1 MLSCNF
7 PGRLL
12 TRTSK
17 AAAVVAGH
25 LSSFRRCD
33 GGGVIMLIGI
43 SIIPITLVLGLAVD
57 SGLAYNARSKLQG
70 AIDSAALAGAK
81 RLNAEE
87 AEMKSE
93 ARMFFDANY
102 PKDFLGGR
110 VTDFDADFDDDDREF
125 SVDATVEVPTAF
137 MRIAGIPTVT
147 VTASAAVKQQLTS
160 IELAM
165 VLDVTGSMEDPDP
178 SGGTKLE
185 ALQQASN
192 TLLDVLFGD
201 EDTAEGVAI
210 SVVPYS
216 GAVNVGDDRTG
227 WLTGYD
233 PDDFG
238 THSWKGC
245 VEARS
250 GSNDRD
256 DTPPSDRNFTALLW
270 PPVYSYFNPSNDPN
284 AFCPDPEV
292 LPLTASRSVVTDHI
306 GTLAPLGAT
315 LNSAGFVWGWRS
327 ISPRWRSAWNLG
339 DRPLDYDEPGGSKA
353 IVFMTDG
360 QTTFYPGRSYYG
372 AYGFTSDR
380 RLGTRSPG
388 RAVQEADRR
397 LLESCTL
404 AKAEGI
410 QVFTIMYALNN
421 ASVEQLYR
429 SCASSND
436 HFFDAPN
443 GDTLEAAFRNIAGQ
457 LSSLRL
463 SQ

>member
-1 MLSCNF
+1 MLSRIV
-7 PGRLL
+7 PGRLSA
-12 TRTSK
+12 RTGK
-17 AAAVVAGH
+17 AISVIAGY

-33 GGGVIMLIGI
+33 GGGVIMLIGL
-43 SIIPITLVLGLAVD
+43 SIIPMALVLGLAVD

-81 RLNAEE
+81 RLSADK

-102 PKDFLGGR
+102 PYDFLGGR
-110 VTDFDADFDDDDREF
+110 VTDFDADFNDDDREF
-125 SVDATVEVPTAF
+125 SVDATIEVPTAF

-165 VLDVTGSMEDPDP
+165 VLDVTGSMGEPDP
-178 SGGTKLE
+178 GGGTKLE
-185 ALQQASN
+185 ALKQASD

-201 EDTAEGVAI
+201 EDLAEGVAI

-238 THSWKGC
+238 ADGWKGC
-245 VEARS
+245 IEARS

-256 DTPPSDRNFTALLW
+256 DTPPSDQNLTALLW
-270 PPVYSYFNPSNDPN
+270 PPVNSYFNPSNDPN
-284 AFCPDPEV
+284 AYCPDPEV
-292 LPLTASRSVVTDHI
+292 LPLTESKSEVADHI
-306 GTLAPLGAT
+306 DTLAPLGAT
-315 LNSAGFVWGWRS
+315 LNTAGFVWGWRS

-339 DRPLDYDEPGGSKA
+339 DRPLDYDEPGASKA

-360 QTTFYPGRSYYG
+360 KTTFYPGRSYYG
-372 AYGFTSDR
+372 AYGFTNER
-380 RLGTRSPG
+380 RLGTSSPG
-388 RAVQEADRR
+388 RAVQEADKR
-397 LLESCTL
+397 LLESCAL
-404 AKAEGI
+404 ARAEGI
-410 QVFTIMYALNN
+410 QVFTVMYALND

-429 SCASSND
+429 NCASSEG

-443 GDTLEAAFRNIAGQ
+443 GGTLEAAFRNIAGQ

>member
-1 MLSCNF
+1 
-7 PGRLL
+7 
-12 TRTSK
+12 
-17 AAAVVAGH
+17 
-25 LSSFRRCD
+25 
-33 GGGVIMLIGI
+33 MLIGI
-43 SIIPITLVLGLAVD
+43 SIIPITLVLGIAVD

-81 RLNAEE
+81 RLEADE

-110 VTDFDADFDDDDREF
+110 VTDFDADFNDDDREF

-165 VLDVTGSMEDPDP
+165 VLDVTGSMGDPDP

-185 ALQQASN
+185 ALKQAST
-192 TLLDVLFGD
+192 TLLDVLFGE
-201 EDTAEGVAI
+201 EDMAEGIAV

-216 GAVNVGDDRTG
+216 GAVNIGSDRAG

-238 THSWKGC
+238 AYGWKGC

-250 GSNDRD
+250 GTMDRD
-256 DTPPSDRNFTALLW
+256 DTPPSVTGFTALLW
-270 PPVYSYFNPSNDPN
+270 PQVFRFGPRQDPN
-284 AFCPDPEV
+284 AYCPDADV
-292 LPLTASRSVVTDHI
+292 LPLSASRSEIADHI
-306 GTLAPLGAT
+306 DEMQPLGAT
-315 LNSAGFVWGWRS
+315 LNIAGFVWGWRS
-327 ISPRWRSAWNLG
+327 ISPRWRLAWDLG
-339 DRPLDYDEPGGSKA
+339 ERPLDYDEPGASKA

-360 QTTFYPGRSYYG
+360 ETTFYPGRTYYG

-380 RLGTRSPG
+380 RLGTRSAE

-429 SCASSND
+429 NCASSND

-443 GDTLEAAFRNIAGQ
+443 GDSLEAAFRNIAGQ

>member
-7 PGRLL
+7 SGRLL
-12 TRTSK
+12 RGTAK
-17 AAAVVAGH
+17 AVAAIAGH
-25 LSSFRRCD
+25 LSSLHRCD
-33 GGGVIMLIGI
+33 GGGVIMLIGLL
-43 SIIPITLVLGLAVD
+43 IIPIALVLGLAVD

-81 RLNAEE
+81 MQSTNEE
-87 AEMKSE
+87 EMKSE

-102 PKDFLGGR
+102 PNDFLGGR
-110 VTDFDADFDDDDREF
+110 VTDFDADFNEDDLEF
-125 SVDATVEVPTAF
+125 SIDATIEVPTAF

-147 VTASAAVKQQLTS
+147 ITASAAVTQQLTS

-165 VLDVTGSMEDPDP
+165 VLDVTGSMGQADPG
-178 SGGTKLE
+178 GGTKLE
-185 ALQQASN
+185 ALKQASN
-192 TLLDVLFGD
+192 TLLDVLFG
-201 EDTAEGVAI
+201 EEETSEEIAI

-216 GAVNVGDDRTG
+216 GAVNIGDERTG
-227 WLTGYD
+227 WLTGFD

-238 THSWKGC
+238 AGGWKGC

-250 GSNDRD
+250 GTRDRD
-256 DTPPSDRNFTALLW
+256 DSPPSVESFTALLW
-270 PPVYSYFNPSNDPN
+270 PPVNSPTNRSNDPN
-284 AFCPDPEV
+284 AYCPDGDV
-292 LPLTASRSVVTDHI
+292 LPLTGSRSDVSDHI
-306 GTLAPLGAT
+306 EEMEPLGAT

-339 DRPLDYDEPGGSKA
+339 ERPLDYDEPGASKA

-360 QTTFYPGRSYYG
+360 ETTFYPGTFYYG
-372 AYGFTSDR
+372 AYGFTRDG

-388 RAVQEADRR
+388 RAVEEANKR
-397 LLESCTL
+397 LLESCAL

-410 QVFTIMYALNN
+410 QVFTVMYALND

-429 SCASSND
+429 NCASSDD

-443 GDTLEAAFRNIAGQ
+443 GGTLETAFKNIAGQ
-457 LSSLRL
+457 LSSLRI